1 MDNKQIA
8 AVFEEMSNILDIAGA
23 NFFRVNAYKKAS
35 LTILNM
41 AEDLRTIVGRNPE
54 ELLAIPGIGK
64 DLKSKIVE
72 LVQTCKCE
80 EHERMKKSIPEGL
93 LTMLE
98 LRGVGPKKVKALYLN
113 LAVKSIEE
121 LRSAAEKGLIRGLPK
136 MGEKTEQEI
145 LKAIKEREMFSTKR
159 FMINEAMLEANR
171 LVDYMKKCP
180 EIKQIQYAGSLRRR
194 QETIGDIDILTT
206 VLDPKKSHEKVMG
219 HFVKYDEILNVISQ
233 GDTKSSVLLKSG
245 INVDLRVVEDKS
257 FSAALQY
264 FTGSKEH
271 NVRLRDL
278 AKREGLKIS
287 EYGVFKG
294 EKMIGGKT
302 EDEVYQ
308 LAGLPYII
316 PEIRKNEGEFEYAM
330 KHRKMPNFI
339 ELKDIRGDMHTHS
352 VYSDGK
358 RTIEEMAD
366 VFMKM
371 GYEYFA
377 VTDHS
382 KTVGVTGG
390 MDKKKIQKQ
399 WKEVDLLNK
408 KLKGRIRILK
418 GCEVDILKDGRL
430 DFEDEVLKELDVV
443 VISAHLYGQLPAD
456 EQTKRLIAAIENPYA
471 MILGHPTG
479 RLINKRAPMEFDMA
493 KVIDA
498 CIINKVAMEIN
509 SSPMRLDLTDKY
521 VKMAKDKGAKFVID
535 TDSHDLS
542 HPSFIE
548 FGVGIAR
555 RGWLTKKD
563 VLNATALEEFD
574 SYF

>member
-1 MDNKQIA
+1 MDNKGVA
-8 AVFEEMSNILDIAGA
+8 AIFEEMSNILDIAGA

-41 AEDLRTIVGRNPE
+41 AEDLREIVKRNPD

-64 DLKSKIVE
+64 DLKNKIVE
-72 LVQTCKCE
+72 LVLSGKCE

-93 LTMLE
+93 LQMLE

-113 LAVKSIEE
+113 LAVKNIEE
-121 LRSAAEKGLIRGLPK
+121 LKKAAEKGLIRSLPK

-145 LKAIKEREMFSTKR
+145 LKAIKEHSMFSTKR
-159 FMINEAMLEANR
+159 FMINEALIEANR
-171 LVDYMKKCP
+171 LVSYMEKCP
-180 EIKQIQYAGSLRRR
+180 EIKKIQYAGSLRRR

-206 VLDPKKSHEKVMG
+206 VADPVESHEEVME
-219 HFVKYDEILNVISQ
+219 HFVNYDEVLNISAR
-233 GDTKSSVLLKSG
+233 GDTRSAILLKSG
-245 INVDLRVVEDKS
+245 INVDLRVIEDKS
-257 FSAALQY
+257 FGAALHY

-271 NVRLRDL
+271 NVRIRDI
-278 AKREGLKIS
+278 AKKDGLKIS

-302 EDEVYQ
+302 EEEVF
-308 LAGLPYII
+308 ASVGLPFII

-330 KHRKMPNFI
+330 KHKKMPDFI
-339 ELKDIRGDMHTHS
+339 ELEDIRGDLHNHS

-358 RTIEEMAD
+358 NTIEEMAE
-366 VFMKM
+366 VFIKG

-377 VTDHS
+377 MTDHS
-382 KTVGVTGG
+382 KVVGVTGG
-390 MDKKKIQKQ
+390 MDKKKIMEQ
-399 WKEVDLLNK
+399 WKEIDVLNK
-408 KLKGRIRILK
+408 KLKGKIRILK
-418 GCEVDILKDGRL
+418 GCEVDILKDGAL
-430 DFEDEVLKELDVV
+430 DFEDEVLKNLDVV
-443 VISAHLYGQLPAD
+443 VISAHLHGRLPAE
-456 EQTKRLIAAIENPYA
+456 EQTRRLIRAIENSYS

-479 RLINKRAPMEFDMA
+479 RLINKRSPMEFDMA

-498 CIINKVAMEIN
+498 CVANKVAMEIN
-509 SSPMRLDLTDKY
+509 SNPMRLDISDKY

-535 TDSHDLS
+535 TDSHEVS
-542 HPSFIE
+542 HPAFME

-563 VLNATALEEFD
+563 VLNAWSLKEFD

>member
-1 MDNKQIA
+1 M
-8 AVFEEMSNILDIAGA
+8 DIAGA

-41 AEDLRTIVGRNPE
+41 AEDLRAIVARDPE

-72 LVQTCKCE
+72 LVQNGKCE

-93 LTMLE
+93 LQMLE

-121 LRSAAEKGLIRGLPK
+121 LRKAAEKGLIRGLPK

-171 LVDYMKKCP
+171 LIDYMKKCP
-180 EIKQIQYAGSLRRR
+180 EIKQIKYAGSLRRR

-219 HFVKYDEILNVISQ
+219 HFVKYDEVLNVISQ

-245 INVDLRVVEDKS
+245 INVDLRVVENKS
-257 FSAALQY
+257 FGAALQY

-330 KHRKMPNFI
+330 KHKKMPDFI
-339 ELKDIRGDMHTHS
+339 ELKDIRGDLHTHS

-358 RTIEEMAD
+358 RTIEEMAE

-377 VTDHS
+377 LTDHS

-390 MDKKKIQKQ
+390 MDKKKIQMQ
-399 WKEVDLLNK
+399 WKEIDQLNK

-456 EQTKRLIAAIENPYA
+456 EQTKRLIAAIENPYS

-498 CIINKVAMEIN
+498 CVANKVAMEIN

-535 TDSHDLS
+535 TDSHDAS

-563 VLNATALEEFD
+563 VLNAAALEEFD